1 MILLLHAMSS
11 ITFSQTSGLFDAK
24 VLSNH
29 STSSINDYNTN
40 KSTMMTIDNVTI
52 YRQDAIKSNVSN
64 NFTNNIVND
73 GKNGMTIKRS
83 TASPIEIGHIIS
95 MAIILSI
102 LVMLG
107 KFSRIIISLRKRYNF
122 FVKVNGDG
130 GMPKS
135 YRYKNVREKEQI
147 IPIANNVSN
156 NIKTLITIYGILL
169 SFMIANQLSIASRS
183 LTFAIWSGWILATI
197 IRGGQFGYILS
208 DIWET
213 EQNLETA
220 KEKIVSANL
229 YYKRAT
235 YLFIPILALT
245 PAFFFIS
252 DDKPAYQWNTS
263 VSILSIALGIV
274 IVTMIFYLYSSELE
288 GRYTGNGGIMIICLS
303 FVAAIIFSLNTSLLS
318 EKYVMFFGV
327 YSLYIP
333 IVWLALPIVI
343 LFFTGPYF
351 LFYYALPLGNYFYS
365 RFLKTS
371 FNKRNKKL

>member
-1 MILLLHAMSS
+1 MILVLVCSCFSMILLLHAMSS

-208 DIWET
+208 
-213 EQNLETA
+213 
-220 KEKIVSANL
+220 
-229 YYKRAT
+229 
-235 YLFIPILALT
+235 
-245 PAFFFIS
+245 
-252 DDKPAYQWNTS
+252 
-263 VSILSIALGIV
+263 
-274 IVTMIFYLYSSELE
+274 
-288 GRYTGNGGIMIICLS
+288 
-303 FVAAIIFSLNTSLLS
+303 
-318 EKYVMFFGV
+318 
-327 YSLYIP
+327 
-333 IVWLALPIVI
+333 
-343 LFFTGPYF
+343 
-351 LFYYALPLGNYFYS
+351 
-365 RFLKTS
+365 
-371 FNKRNKKL
+371 